1 MTLGVVGMA
10 VAKARQ
16 TNLRPAF
23 PASILSSSVATPASR
38 RRSFQ
43 EADNGTDLAILK

>member
-23 PASILSSSVATPASR
+23 PARIQSSTVTTPASR

-43 EADNGTDLAILK
+43 EAASGN

>member
-1 MTLGVVGMA
+1 MTLGVVGIA

-16 TNLRPAF
+16 TDRRPAF
-23 PASILSSSVATPASR
+23 PASIQGSTVTTPASR

-43 EADNGTDLAILK
+43 GAANGN

>member
-1 MTLGVVGMA
+1 MTLEVVGMA

-23 PASILSSSVATPASR
+23 PASIQSSTVTTSASR

-43 EADNGTDLAILK
+43 EADNGN